1 MLRSMDDAVSGL
13 QAHQRWLDVIGN
25 NIANVST
32 VGYKSQDL
40 TFSQLFAQTVQGGG
54 APTATQGGVNPQQIG
69 LGVGIGSETTSESQ
83 GALQTTGNPTDMALQ
98 GNGYFVLQQGNG
110 GTGYTRVGTFGFD
123 ANGNLVSN
131 GTGDKVVGWMANG
144 QGTLPVPNA
153 ANLQTLHIPQT
164 STLAPQATTS
174 ASFDG
179 NLDPSTATGAPGVTV
194 PLTVYDSLGNPVTIN
209 VNLQRT
215 AANAWAWTASGPDGA
230 TGTGSFDFTS
240 GGVFSAGTATGQI
253 QLTPTDGA
261 APMTLT
267 PDFSGCTQDAGSSTI
282 SPQSQNGYGA
292 GTLQSLSVDASGVIT
307 GTYSNGHTLTLAQ
320 VAVAT
325 FPNPQGLLQ
334 ASQGIYVQA
343 NNSGLAQVGVAGTG
357 GAGTIVGGALEG
369 SNVDLAQQFTE
380 MIAAERGFQAN
391 AQVVQVANT
400 LLQTLVQ
407 LGQ

>member
-13 QAHQRWLDVIGN
+13 QAHQQWLDVIGN

-32 VGYKSQDL
+32 AGYKSQDL

-54 APTATQGGVNPQQIG
+54 APSATTGGVNPQQIG
-69 LGVGIGSETTSESQ
+69 LGVGIGSETTNESQ
-83 GALQTTGNPTDMALQ
+83 GALQTTGSPTDMAMQ
-98 GNGYFVLQQGNG
+98 GNGYFMLQQGTG
-110 GTGYTRVGTFGFD
+110 GTAYTRVGTFGFD

-131 GTGDKVVGWMANG
+131 GNGDKVVGWMANG
-144 QGTLPVPNA
+144 VGKLPVPNS
-153 ANLQTLHIPQT
+153 ANLQAINIPQT
-164 STLAPQATTS
+164 STLPPQATTS
-174 ASFDG
+174 ASFAG

-194 PLTVYDSLGNPVTIN
+194 PLTVYDSLGNPITLN

-215 AANAWAWTASGPDGA
+215 SANNWTWTASGPDGA

-240 GGVFSAGTATGQI
+240 GGAFNAVTTTGQI
-253 QLTPTDGA
+253 QVTPTDGA
-261 APMTLT
+261 AAMAIT
-267 PDFSGCTQDAGSSTI
+267 PDFSGCTQDAGSSTV
-282 SPQSQNGYGA
+282 SPQTQNGYGA
-292 GTLQSLSVDASGVIT
+292 GTLQSLSVDSSGVLT

-334 ASQGIYVQA
+334 GGGGLYQQG

-369 SNVDLAQQFTE
+369 SNVNLAKQFTE

-391 AQVVQVANT
+391 AQVVTVANT